1 MYHVSQNPKLAYVRL
16 ARLRPTQLTVGY
28 LEVTIKARDW
38 ARLPRKHLKAELE
51 SHVFPAVIGPG
62 GDYFIIDHHHL
73 GIALMEQG
81 VKDGY
86 VAVLDDLSYLEMPV
100 FWRTMEFRSWS
111 HPYDRRGRRCDYRDM
126 PRRLKDLQDD
136 PYRSLAGIVRRA
148 GGYAKD
154 EEPFVEFLWADFF
167 RPRVPARL
175 IRREPGRARQAAMR
189 LAHSEEARYLPGWSG
204 KPQKTATKATSS
216 K

>member
-1 MYHVSQNPKLAYVRL
+1 MYQVSRNPSLASVRL
-16 ARLRPTQLTVGY
+16 ARIRPTQLTVGY
-28 LEVTIKARDW
+28 LEVALKAREW
-38 ARLPRKHLKAELE
+38 ARLPKKRLKAEID

-73 GIALMEQG
+73 GIALLEEG
-81 VKDGY
+81 IKEGC
-86 VAVLDDLSYLEMPV
+86 VAVLDDLSYLEPAV
-100 FWRTMEFRSWS
+100 FWRTLEFRAWS
-111 HPYDRRGRRCDYRDM
+111 HPYDRRGRHCDYRDI

-136 PYRSLAGIVRRA
+136 PYRSLAGLVRRA

-154 EEPFVEFLWADFF
+154 QAPFVEFLWADFF

-175 IRREPGRARQAAMR
+175 IRRATARATQLGLR
-189 LAHSEEARYLPGWSG
+189 LAHSSDARYLPGWSG
-204 KPQKTATKATSS
+204 KSNGPGTGAS